1 MREVD
6 RAKLFLPFDALKGLQ
21 EALRKQ
27 EEININKKTLSE
39 DLNDIL
45 NNKFNNLKLG
55 DNVLIKYYYNLEYI
69 ETSGIIKKIDYNNKY
84 IYLMNSIIKIED
96 IIDIINID

>member
-21 EALRKQ
+21 EHLRIVEKVS
-27 EEININKKTLSE
+27 EEMIILSDDIYD
-39 DLNDIL
+39 DLND
-45 NNKFNNLKLG
+45 KFIDLKVG

-69 ETSGIIKKIDYNNKY
+69 ESSGIIKKIDYNNKN
-84 IYLMNSIIKIED
+84 IYLMNSIINVDDVVD
-96 IIDIINID
+96 IQIM

>member
-21 EALRKQ
+21 ESLRIVEKRK
-27 EEININKKTLSE
+27 EDKIILSE
-39 DLNDIL
+39 DLNDEL
-45 NNKFNNLKLG
+45 NNKFNSLKIG

-69 ETSGIIKKIDYNNKY
+69 ESSGVIKKIDYNNKN
-84 IYLMNSIIKIED
+84 IYLMNSIINIDDIVD
-96 IIDIINID
+96 IISCK